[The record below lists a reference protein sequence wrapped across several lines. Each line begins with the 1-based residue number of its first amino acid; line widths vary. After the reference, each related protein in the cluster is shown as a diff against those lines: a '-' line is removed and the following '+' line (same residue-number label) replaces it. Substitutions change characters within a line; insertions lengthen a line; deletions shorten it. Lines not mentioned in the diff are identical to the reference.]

1 MMETEL
7 LYLPRF
13 KEFNCENLN
22 ILCNALEQKVPW
34 QKDVIPD
41 IAGTILQCRSGMLRR
56 KEKVRNTGITDVKEE
71 TWLFFQG
78 VDVQAKENIARELA
92 KIIFGSY
99 SKFISVALGS
109 FSSYSTSEDM
119 IKNKRSRDE
128 LDSSSYLERLA
139 QAISEDPHRVF
150 FVEDV
155 EQADLCSRVGIKRA
169 IQRGRINSGG
179 GGGGDDQEVSLSD
192 AIIILSCESFNCRSR
207 ACSPPVKHKSS
218 DSLEDAEE
226 EISPC
231 VSLDLNLSFDDDD
244 DDHDDHDD
252 DDCNNN
258 NNESIDDV
266 GILENVD
273 RRIVFRMREL

>member
-1 MMETEL
+1 METEL
-7 LYLPRF
+7 LYVPRF
-13 KEFNCENLN
+13 KEFSCENLN
-22 ILCNALEQKVPW
+22 ILCNALEQKVPS

-56 KEKVRNTGITDVKEE
+56 KEKLRNIGNNDVKEE

-99 SKFISVALGS
+99 SKFISVPLSS

-128 LDSSSYLERLA
+128 LDSSSYIGKLA

-155 EQADLCSRVGIKRA
+155 EQADMCSRVGIKRA
-169 IQRGRINSGG
+169 IQRGRIING
-179 GGGGDDQEVSLSD
+179 GGGGDEEVSLSD
-192 AIIILSCESFNCRSR
+192 AIIILSCESFSCRSSR
-207 ACSPPVKHKSS
+207 ACSPNVKQKA
-218 DSLEDAEE
+218 DSLEEEAGRGGGE

-244 DDHDDHDD
+244 DGGNDYDW
-252 DDCNNN
+252 N

-273 RRIVFRMREL
+273 RRIVFRLREL